1 MALGGFEQILTLREV
16 TDEESD
22 SWATI
27 GTTTIGETQEV
38 VGI

>member
-1 MALGGFEQILTLREV
+1 MALGGFEQVLTLREV

-22 SWATI
+22 SWATV
-27 GTTTIGETQEV
+27 GVTTVEETQEV